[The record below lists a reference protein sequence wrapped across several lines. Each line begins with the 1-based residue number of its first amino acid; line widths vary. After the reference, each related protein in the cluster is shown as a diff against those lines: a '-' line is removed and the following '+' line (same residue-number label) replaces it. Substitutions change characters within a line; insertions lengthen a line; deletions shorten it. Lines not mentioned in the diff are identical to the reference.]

1 MSSFLHSKPRPK
13 GWRTPRPFASTKERT
28 EREEVAKPLRKGEY
42 LAANC
47 VVLAAAIFNEGWAEE
62 WARDLL
68 PAARQLDARTF
79 GL

>member
-1 MSSFLHSKPRPK
+1 MSFLNRKPRPK
-13 GWRTPRPFASTKERT
+13 GWRTPRPFASTKERG

-62 WARDLL
+62 WAHDLL